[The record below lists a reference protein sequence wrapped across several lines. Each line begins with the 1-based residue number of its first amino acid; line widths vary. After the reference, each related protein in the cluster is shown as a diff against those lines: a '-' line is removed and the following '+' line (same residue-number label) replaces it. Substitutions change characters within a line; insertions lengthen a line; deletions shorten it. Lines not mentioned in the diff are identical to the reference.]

1 MAGVKRAGLA
11 CSITAIIALVLANH
25 GDEIKTSRAGLELIG
40 NAESCQREPYRCPAA
55 VLTVGVGST
64 GADIQP
70 GRIYSD
76 TEIAARWVRDIQDAE
91 RCIDRWRVPVA
102 QPTYDALVE
111 WVFNVGCGAA
121 NNSTLVR
128 KLRTGDVV
136 GACRELPKW
145 VYAGGRKLAGLVTR
159 RAKSQALCLQGA
171 GK

>member
-40 NAESCQREPYRCPAA
+40 NAESCQREPYYCPAA

-76 TEIAARWVRDIQDAE
+76 AEIAARWVRDIQDAE

-102 QPTYDALVE
+102 QPTYDALVS
-111 WVFNVGCGAA
+111 WTFNCGCQP
-121 NNSTLVR
+121 NSTLAR
-128 KLRTGDVV
+128 KLRSGDIA
-136 GACRELPKW
+136 GACNELPKW
-145 VYAGGRKLAGLVTR
+145 VYAGKRKLPGLVTR
-159 RAKSQALCLQGA
+159 RGKERALCLQGV
-171 GK
+171 GR